1 MKHMPVAIFDMDGT
15 LIDSMPYWA
24 RSVVQILDEEKI
36 PYPDDIVRILT
47 PLGYRG
53 SAKYY
58 REVLGMDTDEDA
70 LVLRMK
76 ANATPMYR
84 DLIQLKPNVREYIE
98 KLRAEGVTC
107 CVLTASPHSSTDV
120 CLQRNG
126 IFDLFAQVWC
136 TDDFGLTKDDPAIYQ
151 QAAARLGVDI
161 GDIRFFDD
169 NLVALQTA
177 KKAGM
182 EVVGV
187 HDASS
192 DCDRAAIEALV
203 SCYVTN
209 YSELL

>member
-24 RSVVQILDEEKI
+24 RSVVQILDEEKV

-47 PLGYRG
+47 PLGYSS

-58 REVLGMDTDEDA
+58 IETLGMEAEEDA
-70 LVLRMK
+70 LVARMK

-84 DLIQLKPNVREYIE
+84 DVIQLKPFVREYIE
-98 KLRAEGVTC
+98 KLRSEGVTC

-120 CLQRNG
+120 CLKRNG
-126 IFDLFAQVWC
+126 IFDLFTQVWC
-136 TDDFGLTKDDPAIYQ
+136 TDDFGLTKDNPAIYQ
-151 QAAARLGVDI
+151 EAADRLHVDVK
-161 GDIRFFDD
+161 DIRFFDD

-182 EVVGV
+182 EVIGV

-192 DCDRAAIEALV
+192 DDDRAAIEATAHR
-203 SCYVTN
+203 YVT
-209 YSELL
+209 SFQELL